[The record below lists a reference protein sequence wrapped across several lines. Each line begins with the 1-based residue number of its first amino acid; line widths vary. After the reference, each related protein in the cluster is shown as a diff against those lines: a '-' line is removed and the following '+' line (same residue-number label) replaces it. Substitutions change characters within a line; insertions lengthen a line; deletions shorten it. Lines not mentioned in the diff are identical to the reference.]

1 MKNLCIEMLCVA
13 IYGYYWIEGLW
24 IFFLIFIMKIFIFYD
39 VENGSSFCF
48 EEK

>member
-13 IYGYYWIEGLW
+13 IYGYCWIGGLW
-24 IFFLIFIMKIFIFYD
+24 IFFLNFYNYIFIFCD